1 MGVLTRYSF
10 FVCVPGR
17 LQRPQGQGHPGRDA
31 VCKGV
36 ADRAIQNF
44 QLPTM
49 AQQGKPFFDDGG
61 SARFVAAFWIGFG
74 SDSYAVI
81 AHSDD
86 EILFLPVNLDD

>member
-1 MGVLTRYSF
+1 MP
-10 FVCVPGR
+10 CR
-17 LQRPQGQGHPGRDA
+17 LQRPEGQGHAGCDA

-61 SARFVAAFWIGFG
+61 SARFVAAFW

-86 EILFLPVNLDD
+86 EILFLPVNLDG

>member
-1 MGVLTRYSF
+1 MPR
-10 FVCVPGR
+10 R
-17 LQRPQGQGHPGRDA
+17 LERPEGQGHAGRDP

-49 AQQGKPFFDDGG
+49 VQQGKSFFYDGG
-61 SARFVAAFWIGFG
+61 SARFVAAFWVGFW

-81 AHSDD
+81 AYSDD
-86 EILFLPVNLDD
+86 EILFLPVNLDG